1 MTSLKQDHPHDDEL
15 NPYASPRVAPTADA
29 AASLAELPPL
39 FRDRSFWGITAT
51 QFLGAFNDN
60 VFKQLVLLLAVAAA
74 KQGAAK
80 QGAAQHDLQGVAT
93 ILFSLPFVIFS
104 GYAGFL
110 SDRYSKTTV
119 IVLSKVAE
127 IVAMLLGVVAFAAF
141 DSTGFT
147 GLLVVLFLMG
157 AQSAFFGPGKY
168 GILPELFR
176 EEDLP
181 RANGVILMTTFLAI
195 IFGTASAGLLGDA
208 AGNAAGSTAQLKY
221 ASAIC
226 VVIAVLGTLTSLLIR
241 KLPQAAPELRFQ
253 LSSLAVPP
261 DTRRM
266 LWSDKPLVA
275 ALLASCMFWL
285 VGGVAMQGVNSLG
298 LVQLGLNKTMTSALT
313 ATIGIGIAVG
323 AVLAGKLSH
332 GKASGRVVAWGAWG
346 MVVGLGLMAIYLPG
360 GKHLLGFAGSV
371 PVLGLLGV
379 ACGLFAIP
387 VQVFLQ
393 SRPPEGQKGRMIA
406 VMNQANFIA
415 ILLSGAIY
423 WVFDRVL
430 ITTGLP
436 RSPVFALTALLM
448 LPVAL
453 FYRPPNGHTPRA

>member
-1 MTSLKQDHPHDDEL
+1 MADPGTIAPPARKAPESPPSERPSL
-15 NPYASPRVAPTADA
+15 Y
-29 AASLAELPPL
+29 
-39 FRDRSFWGITAT
+39 RDRSFWGITAT

-74 KQGAAK
+74 ERGAVK
-80 QGAAQHDLQGVAT
+80 HDLQGVAT
-93 ILFSLPFVIFS
+93 MLFSLPFVICS
-104 GYAGFL
+104 GYAGYL
-110 SDRYSKTTV
+110 SDRYSKRTV
-119 IVLSKVAE
+119 IVLAKVAE
-127 IVAMLLGVVAFAAF
+127 IVAMLLGVIAFAEF
-141 DSTGFT
+141 DTTGFT
-147 GLLVVLFLMG
+147 GLLTVLFLMG
-157 AQSAFFGPGKY
+157 AHSAFFGPGKY

-181 RANGVILMTTFLAI
+181 RANGMILMTTFLAI

-208 AGNAAGSTAQLKY
+208 AASTTQLKY
-221 ASAIC
+221 ASGVC
-226 VVIAVLGTLTSLLIR
+226 VAIAVLGTLTSLLIR
-241 KLPQAAPELRFQ
+241 KLPPAAPDLKFQ

-266 LWSDKPLVA
+266 LWNDKPLVA

-285 VGGVAMQGVNSLG
+285 VGGVAMQAVNSLG

-313 ATIGIGIAVG
+313 ATVGIGIALG
-323 AVLAGKLSH
+323 AVLAGKLSR

-346 MVVGLGLMAIYLPG
+346 MVFGFALMSIYLPG
-360 GKHLLGFAGSV
+360 GKHLLGFARSV
-371 PVLGLLGV
+371 PVLGLTGA

-393 SRPPEGQKGRMIA
+393 SRPPDGQKGRMIA

-415 ILLSGAIY
+415 IVLSGAIY
-423 WVFDRVL
+423 WGFDRLL
-430 ITTGLP
+430 IFADLP

-453 FYRPPNGHTPRA
+453 FYRPPAGHAPRA